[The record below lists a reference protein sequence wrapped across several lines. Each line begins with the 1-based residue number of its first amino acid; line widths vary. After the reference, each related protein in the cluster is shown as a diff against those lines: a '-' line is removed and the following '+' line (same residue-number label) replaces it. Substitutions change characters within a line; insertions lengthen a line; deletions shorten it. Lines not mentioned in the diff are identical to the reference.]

1 MFGTFCT
8 QRSATRLHTSVRME
22 KQRSGERRKALVSLH
37 AASRDRFGAHRK
49 SCNRNNKVIHIDDN
63 HNNTMAESSCVAMQT
78 APHSQ
83 KAGFTETDLVSNNLK
98 GCRMGGSVVL
108 RCSSLESSDRSSSN
122 IDDAKSLRCQ
132 PNCSKR
138 KKKKRNH
145 LIWEGN
151 ETLLCPAV
159 KRCRWSVVSNS
170 DQSENDNNNIT
181 NISIIRENEQ
191 EEMQR
196 RTNVSKKKNKCRQR
210 VRFQLDSVGNVVR
223 TFAISSPLFQTTA
236 AGKSTDLK
244 NNNHQEDAS
253 LVDQVNQEQQQQQGQ
268 VNASKRQPLV
278 RNIKAIR
285 QDVMDCFRHDG
296 ETIGLYANVMLQ
308 TYLTCCN
315 SKIDADGDGDSDN
328 NADAQQGDRDHRNKQ
343 ACATT
348 TYPASALRASAT
360 THSHTTSTPQTPTT
374 TTSSS
379 TTMTLIPPDHV
390 AFLGIG
396 RGRSRGLETHVL
408 PALARER
415 KRRRF
420 AHVQQ
425 IVLLHA
431 QLSLAAAQA
440 APAAETAATWSRRQL
455 NDDHDNLIKHPK
467 ELREYNPLVP
477 PVPMSSCKVDDDNES
492 SSPSPLCP
500 CSLSSSPQSSLLLD
514 TVATLLRAV
523 SLQSSAPARLF
534 AQIMGAA
541 DAADAWTE
549 YASSFAPPS
558 LLPDSDNK
566 TPPQALAPSSS
577 ALARDNLVM
586 VDRLST
592 LAHIPSPS
600 PPPPPPVS
608 SDEDS
613 SDEDDEQAGPEHC

>member
-1 MFGTFCT
+1 
-8 QRSATRLHTSVRME
+8 
-22 KQRSGERRKALVSLH
+22 
-37 AASRDRFGAHRK
+37 
-49 SCNRNNKVIHIDDN
+49 
-63 HNNTMAESSCVAMQT
+63 MAESSLFAMPNTLHQQQDEMT
-78 APHSQ
+78 RIDHRLR
-83 KAGFTETDLVSNNLK
+83 ENLK
-98 GCRMGGSVVL
+98 GCPTGAL
-108 RCSSLESSDRSSSN
+108 RSCVIRGNSGWKESSDRG
-122 IDDAKSLRCQ
+122 IVDDANALTSQ
-132 PNCSKR
+132 QNCNQR
-138 KKKKRNH
+138 RKKKRNH
-145 LIWEGN
+145 LILEGE
-151 ETLLCPAV
+151 ETQLCPAV
-159 KRCRWSVVSNS
+159 KRCRWSVVRNS
-170 DQSENDNNNIT
+170 DRPEIDNTNCNNSDNN

-196 RTNVSKKKNKCRQR
+196 RTNVSKKNNKCRHHHRRRR

-223 TFAISSPLFQTTA
+223 TFAMSCPFSQTTA
-236 AGKSTDLK
+236 AGESIDLK
-244 NNNHQEDAS
+244 DKNNKNQEEDAIR
-253 LVDQVNQEQQQQQGQ
+253 DQVKLQPEQAGATQR
-268 VNASKRQPLV
+268 KPLV

-296 ETIGLYANVMLQ
+296 DMIGLYANVMLQ

-315 SKIDADGDGDSDN
+315 SKIDADADEVKENINAGAHRSSVAVNDSV
-328 NADAQQGDRDHRNKQ
+328 QQQDCDVWNKQ

-348 TYPASALRASAT
+348 TNPASALRTST
-360 THSHTTSTPQTPTT
+360 THSHTTATARK
-374 TTSSS
+374 TSSS
-379 TTMTLIPPDHV
+379 TAMTLIPPDHV

-431 QLSLAAAQA
+431 QLCLAAAAAQA
-440 APAAETAATWSRRQL
+440 APQSNNH
-455 NDDHDNLIKHPK
+455 NDTLIEHPK
-467 ELREYNPLVP
+467 NYRECNPIVP
-477 PVPMSSCKVDDDNES
+477 HPASMSSSEVDDDDDDLS
-492 SSPSPLCP
+492 SSVSSSSSLCP

-523 SLQSSAPARLF
+523 SLQSSAPARQF

-549 YASSFAPPS
+549 YNNSLAPPS
-558 LLPDSDNK
+558 VLPDSDKNYQ
-566 TPPQALAPSSS
+566 TQPQALAPSSFS
-577 ALARDNLVM
+577 LPSENQVTMDQLA
-586 VDRLST
+586 T

-600 PPPPPPVS
+600 PPPPPVS

-613 SDEDDEQAGPEHC
+613 SDDDDEQAAPEHC